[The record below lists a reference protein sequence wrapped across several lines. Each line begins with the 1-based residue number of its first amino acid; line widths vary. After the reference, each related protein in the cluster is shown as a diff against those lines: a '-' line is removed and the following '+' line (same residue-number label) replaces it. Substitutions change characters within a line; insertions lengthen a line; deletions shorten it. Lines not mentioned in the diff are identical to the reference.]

1 MNEILDKLK
10 SIENKL
16 DYIYEYIEKVNSND
30 YRLNEDLKNLII
42 NLIANLSI
50 NRIK

>member
-1 MNEILDKLK
+1 MNEVLDKLK

-16 DYIYEYIEKVNSND
+16 DYICEYIEKVNSND
-30 YRLNEDLKNLII
+30 YKLNEDLKNLIT